1 MKIKRGTSA
10 CSPKPYTPRN
20 CVIGSLS
27 MWRLP

>member
-1 MKIKRGTSA
+1 MIKTRGSQA
-10 CSPKPYTPRN
+10 CSPKPYTPKN